1 MRNPLAPA
9 SVLAERLADVPL
21 LDHHCHGIVREA
33 PDTDTVLD
41 HLTEAPDR
49 LAARTTPLESS
60 LGIGVRAALGLVLGL
75 EAPVRSEDYLTARAA
90 YAPED
95 LFARSLATGG
105 VRGLLVDTGF
115 RSELV
120 LEPAELEAASGVPAL
135 EVVRLEA
142 IAERVLA
149 DLGATADF
157 RAALEAAVARAAR
170 RAVAYKSVAAYRSGL
185 DLPDRPPAPRALE
198 TALARIL
205 DERDRGH
212 GVRVVDRD
220 LVAAIV
226 WAALEVAPLPLQFHV
241 GIGDPD
247 VRLARGHPGELQPFI
262 EAIAPHGVRL
272 VLLHT
277 YPFHREAALLAHD
290 YPHVFVDLGLAE
302 SFVGPA
308 APAVLAEM
316 LELAP
321 WGKLCYSSDAFGLP
335 ELYALGALGHRRA
348 MAAYLEPLLAEG
360 WIAEREAFRLAR
372 LVAYEN
378 ALALYELP
386 WPLPTT

>member
-1 MRNPLAPA
+1 MRNPLVPA
-9 SVLAERLADVPL
+9 TVLAERLADVPL
-21 LDHHCHGIVREA
+21 LDHHCHGILRTKL
-33 PDTDTVLD
+33 DTETVLD
-41 HLTEAPDR
+41 HLTEAPGR
-49 LAARTTPLESS
+49 EAARTTPLESS

-75 EAPVRSEDYLTARAA
+75 ESPVSSEEYLAARAA
-90 YAPED
+90 LEPED
-95 LFARSLATGG
+95 LLARSLAAGG

-115 RSELV
+115 RSELL
-120 LEPAELEAASGVPAL
+120 LEPGELEAASGVPAR

-142 IAERVLA
+142 IAEGVLA
-149 DLGATADF
+149 DLGTAADF
-157 RAALEAAVARAAR
+157 LGALDEAIARAAR

-185 DLPDRPPAPRALE
+185 DLPERPPSPRALE
-198 TALARIL
+198 SQLARIL
-205 DERDRGH
+205 DARDRGL
-212 GVRVVDRD
+212 GVRVVERE

-226 WAALEVAPLPLQFHV
+226 WRAVEVAPLPIQLHV

-247 VRLARGHPGELQPFI
+247 VRLARGRPGELQPFI
-262 EAIAPHGVRL
+262 EAVAPRGARL

-277 YPFHREAALLAHD
+277 YPFHREAALLTHD
-290 YPHVFVDLGLAE
+290 YANVFMDLGLAE

-308 APAVLAEM
+308 APRVFAET

-335 ELYALGALGHRRA
+335 ELYALGAFSHRRA
-348 MAAYLEPLLAEG
+348 MAAYLEPLLEQG

-372 LVAYEN
+372 LVGYEN

-386 WPLPTT
+386 WPLA